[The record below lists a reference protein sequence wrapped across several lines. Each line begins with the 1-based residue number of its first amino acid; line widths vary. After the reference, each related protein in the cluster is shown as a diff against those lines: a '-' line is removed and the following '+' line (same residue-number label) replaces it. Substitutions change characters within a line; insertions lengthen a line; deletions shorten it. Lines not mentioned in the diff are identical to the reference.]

1 MDDSAELFEAIS
13 HPVRIRIL
21 KILEK
26 EPTSFA
32 SLKRHLNIESS
43 GNLDHHLKKL
53 AQLIKVREDGLYS
66 LTDAGKEALLSIE
79 AIDLWK
85 ETEKRKI
92 KPLEK
97 VPREALTLVLLE
109 LATASTVTYSALS
122 KFSPASPFL
131 LFSLP
136 GLFSSAVILLLGII
150 SAFGV
155 LTRKTWSWKTVIV
168 KSALTIFQRLVPFFI
183 LPLLWITYQNAGVP
197 IPVDTFS
204 LAIDSAILAAEATT
218 LFLAFRKP
226 VKEFLVIQH
235 IKPSTRGLIGGT
247 MSITSGALTI
257 LAAYIY
263 TLPASPFGGG
273 PLSSSALLMFAPGFL
288 VGVGGVLILLRNY
301 VSGALM
307 SIIFGLFPIAPA
319 YFSALM
325 LLEIFGSSVSS
336 IVVALVVGCL
346 PIAGGI
352 LPLVRMKMKI

>member
-26 EPTSFA
+26 QPTSFA

-92 KPLEK
+92 RPLAK
-97 VPREALTLVLLE
+97 VPREALTLALLE
-109 LATASTVTYSALS
+109 LVTASAVTYSALS
-122 KFSPASPFL
+122 KFSPTSPFL

-136 GLFSSAVILLLGII
+136 GLFSSAVILLLGMI

-183 LPLLWITYQNAGVP
+183 LPLLWITYQNAGL
-197 IPVDTFS
+197 DTFS

-218 LFLAFRKP
+218 LLLAFRKP
-226 VKEFLVIQH
+226 VREFLVVQH

-325 LLEIFGSSVSS
+325 LLEIFGSSISS

-346 PIAGGI
+346 PIVGGI
-352 LPLVRMKMKI
+352 LPLVRMKLKI

>member
-26 EPTSFA
+26 QPTSFA
-32 SLKRHLNIESS
+32 SLKRQLNIESS

-53 AQLIKVREDGLYS
+53 AQLTKVRADGLYC

-79 AIDLWK
+79 AIEQWK
-85 ETEKRKI
+85 ETEKHKI
-92 KPLEK
+92 RPLAK
-97 VPREALTLVLLE
+97 VPIEALALALLE
-109 LATASTVTYSALS
+109 LATAALVTYVALS
-122 KFSPASPFL
+122 TFSPASPFL
-131 LFSLP
+131 LFGLP
-136 GLFSSAVILLLGII
+136 GLFISAVVSLLGITSVI
-150 SAFGV
+150 GV
-155 LTRKTWSWKTVIV
+155 LTGKTWSWKTVIV
-168 KSALTIFQRLVPFFI
+168 KSALTVFQRLVPFFY

-197 IPVDTFS
+197 IPVNAFN
-204 LAIDSAILAAEATT
+204 LAVDSAILAAEAVA

-226 VKEFLVIQH
+226 VRGFLGIQH

-247 MSITSGALTI
+247 MSIISGALTI

-263 TLPASPFGGG
+263 TSPASPFGGG
-273 PLSSSALLMFAPGFL
+273 PLSYSGLLMFAPGFL

-325 LLEIFGSSVSS
+325 LLEVFGSSISS

-352 LPLVRMKMKI
+352 LPLVNMKRKI